1 MTTETQK
8 ILSWV
13 TGPIGWI
20 SFNDPT
26 KHNAISIDMAQAVPE
41 IVAAYEKDKNIRVI
55 ILRGA
60 GERAF
65 AAGSNI
71 SSFGEVR
78 NDPGQ
83 NHNYHIINEAAY
95 NAFYYC
101 SKPTI
106 AMINGYCIGGGL
118 DFATSCDI
126 RLCADNAVFAIPAVR
141 LGLGYGYEG
150 QIRLNRIVGPMH
162 GRDIFFTGRHYNAQ
176 EALRMGLVHYV
187 IPGVQFESF
196 VNEYALKISQNAP
209 MTLMAIKRAFIELE
223 KNESERD
230 LPSAQALIDACF
242 KSADYKEGRNAFAEK
257 RPPQF
262 KGE

>member
-1 MTTETQK
+1 MTTETSK
-8 ILSWV
+8 IISRV

-20 SFNDPT
+20 SFNDPA
-26 KHNAISIDMAQAVPE
+26 KHNAISIDMARAVPE
-41 IVAAYEKDKNIRVI
+41 IVASFEENKDIRVI

-78 NDPGQ
+78 NSPEQ
-83 NHNYHIINEAAY
+83 NHQYHQINEAAY

-126 RLCADNAVFAIPAVR
+126 RLCADNGVFAIPAAR

-150 QIRLNRIVGPMH
+150 QIRLNRIVGPMY

-176 EALRMGLVHYV
+176 EALKMGLVHNV
-187 IPGVQFESF
+187 VPGENFEQY
-196 VNEYALKISQNAP
+196 VNEYALKVAQNAP
-209 MTLMAIKRAFIELE
+209 MTLAAIKRAFIELE
-223 KNESERD
+223 KDESERD
-230 LPSAQALIDACF
+230 MSAAQKLIDACF
-242 KSADYKEGRNAFAEK
+242 KSADYQEGRAAFAEK
-257 RPPQF
+257 RLPQF
-262 KGE
+262 RGE